1 MLKKQMEEKVDLRE
15 IKSFYRENSKNF
27 RKLKKVKNK
36 NYKRKMK
43 SKSKKELRDYKNNW
57 D

>member
-1 MLKKQMEEKVDLRE
+1 MEEKVDLRE

-43 SKSKKELRDYKNNW
+43 SKSKKELRDYKNN
-57 D
+57 